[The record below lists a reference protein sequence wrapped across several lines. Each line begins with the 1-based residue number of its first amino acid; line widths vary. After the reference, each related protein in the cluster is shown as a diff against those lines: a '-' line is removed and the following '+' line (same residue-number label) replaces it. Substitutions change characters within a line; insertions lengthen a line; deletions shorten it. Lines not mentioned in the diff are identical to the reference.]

1 MHPFENIRFEVRSET
16 GVAILTLNRPEALN
30 ALTLGLMN
38 DVSDALARV
47 EADPEIRAL
56 VLTGAG
62 RGFCAGQDL
71 KSRLPEGVDMVETL
85 MGSYYKAFAAIRSSR
100 VPVIVAINGVAAGA
114 GCSLALAG
122 DLPIAAHSASLIQV
136 FSRIGLAPDLGS
148 TWMLPR
154 TIGRARALKMMMTGD
169 ALSAPEALEWGL
181 VTDCVADTELMPS
194 AMKLAT
200 RLAAG
205 PTLAYAATRKLVD
218 EAAGN
223 AFGKQC
229 RLELEANA
237 WLRDTSDSKEAVA
250 AFVEKRKA
258 VFTGG

>member
-1 MHPFENIRFEVRSET
+1 MHRFDNILFEVDIDS
-16 GVAILTLNRPEALN
+16 GVATLTLNRPAALN
-30 ALTLGLMN
+30 ALTLGLMT
-38 DVSDALARV
+38 DVSDALALIESDR
-47 EADPEIRAL
+47 AIRAL
-56 VLTGAG
+56 ILTGAG

-71 KSRLPEGVDMVETL
+71 KSRLPDGADMVETL
-85 MGSYYKAFAAIRSSR
+85 MGCYYKAFASIRASR

-122 DLPIAAHSASLIQV
+122 DLPIAARSASLVQV

-154 TIGRARALKMMMTGD
+154 TIGRARALKMMLTGD
-169 ALSAPEALEWGL
+169 ALSAGEALEWGL
-181 VTDCVADTELMPS
+181 VTDCVDDAELMPS
-194 AMKLAT
+194 ALKLAR
-200 RLAAG
+200 RLATG
-205 PTLAYAATRKLVD
+205 PTLAYVATRKLVD

-237 WLRDTSDSKEAVA
+237 WLRDTEDSKEAVA

-258 VFTGG
+258 VFRGE